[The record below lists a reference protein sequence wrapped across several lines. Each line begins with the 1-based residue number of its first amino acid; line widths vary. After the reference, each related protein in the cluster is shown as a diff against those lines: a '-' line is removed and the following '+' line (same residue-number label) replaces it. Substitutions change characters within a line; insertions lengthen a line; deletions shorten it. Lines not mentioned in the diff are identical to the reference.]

1 MPEPVPS
8 TNPRYVA
15 MAKDCLAVAREALLV
30 AGFLMLLLLPERFN
44 GLLER
49 AGFTKGSLLGFEWEK
64 TLKASTDQAKGAGD
78 AISQVDGRLKDFA
91 SQLEALD
98 KKTTD
103 PNVKSAI
110 ASISHDVQA
119 SLQETAKA
127 DRAAK
132 SSLLTQ
138 QQLIAQVA
146 PASVP
151 EASGW
156 MYLGKTDAPNGKWLA
171 GSPET
176 IESVPTSALK
186 PGARV
191 RARDD
196 VYLRADSATGQHNEG
211 KVLSVLSRGREV
223 EILAVQYPG
232 RPWGAAAWVKVKR

>member
-1 MPEPVPS
+1 MSEPAPP

-64 TLKASTDQAKGAGD
+64 AIKASSDQAKGAGD
-78 AISQVDGRLKDFA
+78 AISQVEGRLKDFVG
-91 SQLEALD
+91 QLEALD

-103 PNVKSAI
+103 VNVKSAI
-110 ASISHDVQA
+110 ASISRDVQA

-146 PASVP
+146 PAAST
-151 EASGW
+151 EAAGATWAISCCW
-156 MYLGKTDAPNGKWLA
+156 VSRLLLA
-171 GSPET
+171 AR
-176 IESVPTSALK
+176 SAL
-186 PGARV
+186 
-191 RARDD
+191 
-196 VYLRADSATGQHNEG
+196 
-211 KVLSVLSRGREV
+211 
-223 EILAVQYPG
+223 AVS
-232 RPWGAAAWVKVKR
+232 